1 MPSKRSS
8 NAPKKRG
15 GNPRA
20 RTSAPQRA
28 AASQLTP
35 VQGDIMG
42 VVLAVVAVAM
52 VVAIV
57 APSSA
62 VLTAAAHDLLA
73 LSFGAGALL
82 VPVALFSFACTFF
95 FGQEGPFSGRVALGL
110 ALVVLAILGL
120 LSLNLPGAEAAPDLV
135 FEPARAELAGG
146 YVGGA
151 LAWALLS
158 LVGVVVGDV
167 ILAGIIVAGVV
178 VCGFSISEAVAKAR
192 GALTEVAEEHHARVE
207 ARRAQRIIDAAA
219 DEELL
224 AQEAAGHPAPSL
236 FDDGAEQPTTFI
248 GDRKTTVLKRGRAQL
263 LDADAADAPAEAA
276 EPKTTLLSRA
286 RKRGKDGTADKA
298 SAAAPTGALFAS
310 DLEEDGAQ
318 DAAAKEDAP
327 AKKGKVPSFLQGA
340 DARKASKAA
349 QPAGEKRAPQKAP
362 ADITR
367 PGDAAEGYELPPLT
381 ILRANTEFDG
391 TYANEGELK
400 ATAEKLQ
407 GTLEEFGLSSRV
419 EGWIAGPS
427 VTTFKISMGE
437 GERVNK
443 IVNLQDDIA
452 LSLAAKSVRI
462 FAPIPGTSLVGIE
475 IPNEKPQPVFLSDVL
490 PYAKGGP
497 LDCAFGR
504 DSEGN
509 PIVVDLAGL
518 PHLLVAGTTGSGKS
532 VLLNAIIMSMLMR
545 ATPEQVRLIMVDPK
559 RVEFTGYAGLPH
571 LYVPVVTEP
580 RQAASALQWGVTEME
595 RRLKVFEH
603 YKVRDIKTFNKN
615 VDGDKYAEMENP
627 PKHMPYFVIVIDELA
642 DLMMVAGKDVESS
655 IVRIA
660 QLGRAAGIHLIV
672 ATQRP
677 SADVVTGLIRANID
691 NRVALSVDNS
701 LNSRIILDQKGA
713 EQLLGKGDML
723 VKLRGKK
730 PRRAQGCWVSDEEIE
745 ECVRFV
751 RSQTSADY
759 HEDILT
765 AVVPTMPGVAGEPGA
780 AKDDDPLVWEAAR
793 IVVDSQLGST
803 SSLQRALSVGYAR
816 AGRIMDMLE
825 AKGVVGPANGS
836 KPREVL
842 LDKEGL
848 EDLQRAE
855 QDFSDVLSSGEVE

>member
-1 MPSKRSS
+1 MPSKRTS
-8 NAPKKRG
+8 NAARG
-15 GNPRA
+15 RGASGKGRGKAPA
-20 RTSAPQRA
+20 RRPAQPAPA
-28 AASQLTP
+28 LTKT
-35 VQGDIMG
+35 QSDILG
-42 VVLAVVAVAM
+42 VVLAVTAIAM
-52 VVAIV
+52 LVSIV
-57 APSSA
+57 SPSSA
-62 VLTAAAHDLLA
+62 VVTSAVHDFLA
-73 LSFGAGALL
+73 LSFGAAAVL
-82 VPVALFSFACTFF
+82 VPVALFVFALTFF
-95 FGQEGPFSGRVALGL
+95 RGDEGPVSGRVALGL
-110 ALVVLAILGL
+110 SLIVLAVMAM
-120 LSLNLPGAEAAPDLV
+120 LSVNLSGASADPSVV
-135 FEPARAELAGG
+135 FVPATAEVAGG

-151 LAWALLS
+151 VAYCLLC
-158 LVGVVVGDV
+158 LVGQV
-167 ILAGIIVAGVV
+167 IGNVLLAGVVLAGVV
-178 VCGFSISEAVAKAR
+178 VCGFSISDAVARAR
-192 GALTEVAEEHHARVE
+192 EGIEGIADEHHARVE
-207 ARRAQRIIDAAA
+207 ARRAQAIIDAAA
-219 DEELL
+219 DPDCVP
-224 AQEAAGHPAPSL
+224 AAAGPQASL
-236 FDDGAEQPTTFI
+236 FDETGEQATTFI
-248 GDRKTTVLKRGRAQL
+248 GDRKTTVLKRRARL
-263 LDADAADAPAEAA
+263 LPKDAPADPSGA
-276 EPKTTLLSRA
+276 PTTLID
-286 RKRGKDGTADKA
+286 RGKRP
-298 SAAAPTGALFAS
+298 SATLFAS
-310 DLEEDGAQ
+310 DAEADQASAE
-318 DAAAKEDAP
+318 AAS
-327 AKKGKVPSFLQGA
+327 VPSFLRGGKGA
-340 DARKASKAA
+340 GRGRGEGGDGARTPDARRPRAERGQVPAA
-349 QPAGEKRAPQKAP
+349 PES
-362 ADITR
+362 ITR
-367 PGDAAEGYELPPLT
+367 PGDADESYQLPPLS
-381 ILRANTEFDG
+381 ILRANPDASGSYGNDE
-391 TYANEGELK
+391 ELSE
-400 ATAEKLQ
+400 TAAKLQ
-407 GTLEEFGLSSRV
+407 ATLEEFGLTSRV

-443 IVNLQDDIA
+443 IVNLEDDIA

-504 DSEGN
+504 DSEGR

-603 YKVRDIKTFNKN
+603 YKVRDIKTFNNN

-701 LNSRIILDQKGA
+701 INSRIILDQKGA

-723 VKLRGKK
+723 VKLSGRK

-745 ECVRFV
+745 QTVRFV
-751 RSQTSADY
+751 REQVTADY

-765 AVVPTMPGVAGEPGA
+765 AVVPNAPGGGEPGA
-780 AKDDDPLVWEAAR
+780 RGDDDPLIWEAAR

-803 SSLQRALSVGYAR
+803 SGLQRALSVGYAR

-848 EDLQRAE
+848 EELKVADAAYE
-855 QDFSDVLSSGEVE
+855 GVE